1 MENQNRI
8 PVTII
13 TGFLGSGKTTLINQ
27 LIKQHSNKKF
37 AIIENEFGEIGIDG
51 SLILGADENIFELSN
66 GCICCSIHKGFHDT
80 VLQLRDSDYPFD
92 HLLIETTGIADPD
105 TIIQAFISSEEIQ
118 MAFQL
123 DSVVCIADAQHL
135 ENYIDELP
143 EAKKQLS
150 LADVVI
156 INKVDTVQ
164 AEEQTRLHQV
174 IKTLNPFATIYPVQ
188 FAELNN
194 INLLNR
200 QAFSAESI
208 ERATA
213 LFMENIREST
223 NEHTNKNRHKMQ
235 SVSFTIT
242 DNFDLGQFGLWM
254 HNFLRLNRDSIFRSK
269 GILSFQDR
277 PEKFIFQAVR
287 DNFMFDRAGNWE
299 QEERQSQLIFIGKN
313 INKEQIKNSLNKLI
327 IKKDAKLYS

>member
-1 MENQNRI
+1 MEDYRRI

-27 LIKQHSNKKF
+27 LIKQHSNTKF

-80 VLQLRDSDYPFD
+80 VLKLRDSDYPFD

-123 DSVVCIADAQHL
+123 DSVVCIADAQNL
-135 ENYIDELP
+135 ESYIDGLP

-156 INKVDTVQ
+156 MNKVDTIQ
-164 AEEQTRLHQV
+164 LEEQTRLHQV
-174 IKTLNPFATIYPVQ
+174 IETLNPFATVYPVQ
-188 FAELNN
+188 FAKLDN
-194 INLLNR
+194 INLLNL

-208 ERATA
+208 EQATA
-213 LFMENIREST
+213 LFMENNSKFGK
-223 NEHTNKNRHKMQ
+223 NQTNKNKHKIQ
-235 SVSFTIT
+235 SISFTIT
-242 DNFDLGQFGLWM
+242 DDFDLGRFGLWM
-254 HNFLRLNRDSIFRSK
+254 HNFLRLNCNSIFRAK
-269 GILSFQDR
+269 GVLSFQNQ
-277 PEKFIFQAVR
+277 PKKFIFQAVR
-287 DNFMFDRAGNWE
+287 DNFMFDRADNWE
-299 QEERQSQLIFIGKN
+299 QEERQSQLIFIGRN
-313 INKEQIKNSLNKLI
+313 LNKEQIGSSLNELLV
-327 IKKDAKLYS
+327 KK